1 MQTTRTWSGRF
12 LLILAAL
19 ACAEPPTADA
29 DESGLSDGIKRAM
42 QALEEAAPEVAADS
56 TRPGFHLLPPAR
68 WMNDVC
74 GGFYYRGW
82 HHVFYQHTPYSDQWG
97 TDNGVGW
104 GHARSKDLVHWE
116 HLPPALMPADGH
128 DNRMDASGSAFFDG
142 RGQPVLFFAKTPRSG
157 PREQWAAVPVDDQL
171 IRWRRVDIGLAP
183 GRSGVPAGISRG
195 WADMFVFEANGR
207 VFAVFKASNGLL
219 VEAQNA
225 DLTQWKAVGRIQG
238 VAGECPNLF
247 PLEDRYVLIRSTY
260 PISYVV
266 GQFCAANFSFQ
277 PGGNPVRTLDY
288 GYGPQSPGP
297 WTRGLYGTTA
307 FQDARGRTVLMGWV
321 SGFQEG
327 RGWNGCA
334 SLPRVL
340 TLTDDDQLVQTPL
353 PELADLRDRQ
363 AAWQGTLDN
372 QAKTLAGISGDMLEI
387 RARFRAGSAV
397 AVGLNLRPQ
406 GRDKGAITIRLAD
419 GQLDVAGTRV
429 PGSLSADG
437 TLKLHVFFDRS
448 VLEVFID
455 DGRKS
460 VTKVVDPPQGERLE
474 VEVFAE
480 SGAAEVVSL
489 RAWTLK
495 SIWHGP

>member
-1 MQTTRTWSGRF
+1 
-12 LLILAAL
+12 
-19 ACAEPPTADA
+19 
-29 DESGLSDGIKRAM
+29 
-42 QALEEAAPEVAADS
+42 
-56 TRPGFHLLPPAR
+56 
-68 WMNDVC
+68 
-74 GGFYYRGW
+74 
-82 HHVFYQHTPYSDQWG
+82 
-97 TDNGVGW
+97 
-104 GHARSKDLVHWE
+104 
-116 HLPPALMPADGH
+116 
-128 DNRMDASGSAFFDG
+128 
-142 RGQPVLFFAKTPRSG
+142 VLFFAKTPRRDF
-157 PREQWAAVPVDDQL
+157 PRMGRHVRL
-171 IRWRRVDIGLAP
+171 RGKRP
-183 GRSGVPAGISRG
+183 GVCR
-195 WADMFVFEANGR
+195 
-207 VFAVFKASNGLL
+207 L
-219 VEAQNA
+219 
-225 DLTQWKAVGRIQG
+225 QG

-297 WTRGLYGTTA
+297 WTRGLYGTTG

-340 TLTDDDQLVQTPL
+340 TLTDDHQLVQTPL

-406 GRDKGAITIRLAD
+406 GRDKGPITIRLAD